1 MTPSSS
7 TSPSLFCAAV
17 VATAHGVRGHV
28 KVKCFLENPMEFN
41 KYSPYCNKM
50 GEEAYRVKKVLSQ
63 KGDMLIVSLEG
74 VSDRNYAEQM
84 RGVELFV
91 PRSKLPALSGN
102 TFYHHDLIG
111 LKVHSSQGVLLGD
124 VHALYNF
131 GAGDIL
137 EIKTLEGKLEMLPFT
152 KVCVPEVHS
161 DEGTLVLSTDGENYL
176 SEEKSD
182 A

>member
-1 MTPSSS
+1 MTPGSS

-17 VATAHGVRGHV
+17 VAAAHGVRGHV
-28 KVKCFLENPMEFN
+28 KVKCFLENPTEFN
-41 KYSPYCNKM
+41 KFSPYCDKM

-91 PRSKLPALSGN
+91 PRSKLPTLSED
-102 TFYHHDLIG
+102 TFYHRDLIG
-111 LKVHSSQGVLLGD
+111 LQVHTSQGFLLGY

-131 GAGDIL
+131 GAGDII
-137 EIKTLEGKLEMLPFT
+137 EIKTLGGKLEMLPFT
-152 KVCVPEVHS
+152 KDCVPEINN
-161 DEGTLVLSTDGENYL
+161 EKGTLVLSPEGETYL
-176 SEEKSD
+176 SQEESD

>member
-17 VATAHGVRGHV
+17 VAAAHGVRGHV
-28 KVKCFLENPMEFN
+28 KVKCFLENPTEFN
-41 KYSPYCNKM
+41 KFSPYCDKK

-84 RGVELFV
+84 RGVELFM
-91 PRSKLPALSGN
+91 PRSKLPPLSED
-102 TFYHHDLIG
+102 TFYHRDLIG
-111 LKVHSSQGVLLGD
+111 LKVHSSRGVFLGN

-137 EIKTLEGKLEMLPFT
+137 EIKTFEGKLEMLPFT
-152 KVCVPEVHS
+152 KACVPEIYNE
-161 DEGTLVLSTDGENYL
+161 EGTLVLSPEGETYL
-176 SEEKSD
+176 TREESD

>member
-7 TSPSLFCAAV
+7 ISPSLFCAAV
-17 VATAHGVRGHV
+17 VAAAHGVRGHV
-28 KVKCFLENPMEFN
+28 KVKCFLENPTEFN
-41 KYSPYCNKM
+41 KFSPYCDKK

-84 RGVELFV
+84 RGVELFM
-91 PRSKLPALSGN
+91 PRSKLPALSED
-102 TFYHHDLIG
+102 TFYHRDLIG
-111 LKVHSSQGVLLGD
+111 LKVHSSKGVLLGD

-137 EIKTLEGKLEMLPFT
+137 EIKTFEGKLEMLPFT
-152 KVCVPEVHS
+152 KDCVPEIHPE
-161 DEGTLVLSTDGENYL
+161 EGTLVLSPEGETYL
-176 SEEKSD
+176 TREESD

>member
-1 MTPSSS
+1 MTSSSS

-17 VATAHGVRGHV
+17 VAAAHGVRGHV
-28 KVKCFLENPMEFN
+28 KVKCFLENPTEFN
-41 KYSPYCNKM
+41 KFSPYCDKR

-84 RGVELFV
+84 RGTELFV
-91 PRSKLPALSGN
+91 PRSKLPTLSED
-102 TFYHHDLIG
+102 TFYHRDLIG
-111 LKVHSSQGVLLGD
+111 LQVHSHQGMLLGD

-137 EIKTLEGKLEMLPFT
+137 EIKTPQGKLEMLPFT
-152 KVCVPEVHS
+152 KGCVPEIHQE
-161 DEGTLVLSTDGENYL
+161 EGTLVLSPEGETYL
-176 SEEKSD
+176 TEEKSD

>member
-1 MTPSSS
+1 MTSSSS

-17 VATAHGVRGHV
+17 VAAAHGVHGHV
-28 KVKCFLENPMEFN
+28 KVKCFLENPSEFN
-41 KYSPYCNKM
+41 KFSPYFDRM
-50 GEEAYRVKKVLSQ
+50 GEESYRVKKVLSQ

-74 VSDRNYAEQM
+74 VYDRNYAEQM

-91 PRSKLPALSGN
+91 PRSKLPALSED
-102 TFYHHDLIG
+102 TFYHRDLIG
-111 LKVHSSQGVLLGD
+111 LKVHSSRGVLLGD

-152 KVCVPEVHS
+152 KVCIPEIHP
-161 DEGTLVLSTDGENYL
+161 EEETLVLSPEGETYL
-176 SEEKSD
+176 TREEND
-182 A
+182 V

>member
-1 MTPSSS
+1 MTPTSS

-17 VATAHGVRGHV
+17 VASTHGVHGHV
-28 KVKCFLENPMEFN
+28 KVKCFLENPMEFS
-41 KYSPYCNKM
+41 KFSPYYDKT
-50 GEEAYRVKKVLSQ
+50 GEEAYWVKKILSQ
-63 KGDMLIVSLEG
+63 KGDVLIVSLEG

-84 RGVELFV
+84 RGTELFV
-91 PRSKLPALSGN
+91 PRSKLPELSSN

-111 LKVHSSQGVLLGD
+111 LKVHSSQGTLLGD

-137 EIKTLEGKLEMLPFT
+137 EIKTLEEKLEMLPFT
-152 KVCVPEVHS
+152 KECVPEIHNE
-161 DEGTLVLSTDGENYL
+161 EGTLVLNPEGEMYL
-176 SEEKSD
+176 TEEKSD